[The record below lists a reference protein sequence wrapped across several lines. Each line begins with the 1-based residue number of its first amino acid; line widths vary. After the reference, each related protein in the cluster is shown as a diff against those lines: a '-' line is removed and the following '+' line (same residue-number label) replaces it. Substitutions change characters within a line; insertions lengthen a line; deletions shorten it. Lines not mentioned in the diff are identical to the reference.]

1 MIMRIKWPIWTID
14 VPICQT
20 EMGMQYKYVKIQKDG
35 TISKWEDCD
44 NRFEL

>member
-1 MIMRIKWPIWTID
+1 MIMRIKWPIWTVD

-20 EMGMQYKYVKIQKDG
+20 EMGMQYKYVKIQKDV

-44 NRFEL
+44 NRFEI